1 MSEPMYVAYYIDRP
15 DDIREAYKQ
24 TIGLLMYY

>member
-1 MSEPMYVAYYIDRP
+1 MSEPMYVAFYMDRP